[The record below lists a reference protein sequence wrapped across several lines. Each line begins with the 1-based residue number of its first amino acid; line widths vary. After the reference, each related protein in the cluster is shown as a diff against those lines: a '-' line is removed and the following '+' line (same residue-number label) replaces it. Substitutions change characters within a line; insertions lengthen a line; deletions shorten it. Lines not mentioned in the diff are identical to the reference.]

1 MRTQRIASRETSG
14 LVLYHPVRGEV
25 SHRPDRREALHHPVR
40 RMACMAVIA
49 ALVVSAPLA
58 GCSKKEGQGT
68 AVETEVPM
76 ELRLSCYLTGTSV
89 FTDADGQE
97 KTSIR
102 FLVENDDTENK
113 DWVKGLN
120 GKEALVTGDGQV
132 QVYSRYVN
140 DHCRYVDGIVPGN
153 VDADDVTY
161 AAGTFISSGWKQAG
175 EEQYQE
181 IGAIVE
187 DGIPYFYTGCGVSTG
202 LSGERVMCVWLA
214 GFTPDSVP
222 VDGERPQLKRADRFS
237 LVTADGGEILGWEG
251 MKKKPQLSVNEFGV
265 EVSIQAEDADTLL
278 ASIAGTGLTLRHESE
293 DGIISDF
300 ELEKKGVRIQEA
312 AAGSQEDTSEAEEAT
327 EAAEAAETTGTGED
341 TEAGESAG
349 VEEPDSDDASESV
362 DSADNTETSEGEES
376 GAGS

>member
-1 MRTQRIASRETSG
+1 MRKQGNFIRKKTSKLGACHSARMMAS
-14 LVLYHPVRGEV
+14 
-25 SHRPDRREALHHPVR
+25 
-40 RMACMAVIA
+40 MAVIA
-49 ALVVSAPLA
+49 ALAVSAPLA
-58 GCSKKEGQGT
+58 GCSKKEAPGQGT
-68 AVETEVPM
+68 AVETEAPM
-76 ELRLSCYLTGTSV
+76 ELHLSCYLTGTNT

-97 KTSIR
+97 KTSVC

-120 GKEALVTGDGQV
+120 GKEALVTGNGQV
-132 QVYSRYVN
+132 QVYSRYIN
-140 DHCRYVDGIVPGN
+140 DYCRYVDGIVPGN
-153 VDADDVTY
+153 VDVDDVTY
-161 AAGTFISSGWKQAG
+161 TAGTFTSSGWKQAG

-214 GFTPDSVP
+214 GFTPDSVL

-237 LVTADGGEILGWEG
+237 LVTADGGEIPGWEG
-251 MKKKPQLSVNEFGV
+251 MKKEPQLSVNEFGV

-293 DGIISDF
+293 DGTISDF
-300 ELEKKGVRIQEA
+300 ELEKKGVRIQKT
-312 AAGSQEDTSEAEEAT
+312 AAGSQEDAAEAEEAT
-327 EAAEAAETTGTGED
+327 EAEET
-341 TEAGESAG
+341 TEAGESTGA
-349 VEEPDSDDASESV
+349 EEPDSDDASESV
-362 DSADNTETSEGEES
+362 DSADNTETPEGEES

>member
-1 MRTQRIASRETSG
+1 MRKQRNFIRKKTSG
-14 LVLYHPVRGEV
+14 LGSRHSARM
-25 SHRPDRREALHHPVR
+25 
-40 RMACMAVIA
+40 MACMAVA
-49 ALVVSAPLA
+49 ATLAVSAPLA
-58 GCSKKEGQGT
+58 GCSQKEGPGQGT
-68 AVETEVPM
+68 AVETEAPM

-97 KTSIR
+97 KTSVR

-113 DWVKGLN
+113 NWVKGLN

-132 QVYSRYVN
+132 QVYSRYIN
-140 DHCRYVDGIVPGN
+140 DHCRYVDGTVPGN
-153 VDADDVTY
+153 VSADDVTY
-161 AAGTFISSGWKQAG
+161 TAGAFTSSGWKQAG

-187 DGIPYFYTGCGVSTG
+187 DGIPYFYTGCGISTG

-237 LVTADGGEILGWEG
+237 LVTADGGEIPEWEG
-251 MKKKPQLSVNEFGV
+251 MKKDPQLSVNEFGV

-278 ASIAGTGLTLRHESE
+278 ASIAGTGLALRHESE

-300 ELEKKGVRIQEA
+300 ELEKKGVRIQEPA
-312 AAGSQEDTSEAEEAT
+312 AESPEDTAEAEG
-327 EAAEAAETTGTGED
+327 AAETA
-341 TEAGESAG
+341 EAGESVGAEGAG
-349 VEEPDSDDASESV
+349 SSDASESG
-362 DSADNTETSEGEES
+362 DSADNTEAPEGTEVSGAPEGEER
-376 GAGS
+376 GARS

>member
-1 MRTQRIASRETSG
+1 MREQRIASRETTR
-14 LVLYHPVRGEV
+14 LV
-25 SHRPDRREALHHPVR
+25 SHHSDRREALHHPVR

-49 ALVVSAPLA
+49 ALAVSAPLA
-58 GCSKKEGQGT
+58 GCSKKEGLGQGT
-68 AVETEVPM
+68 AVETEALM
-76 ELRLSCYLTGTSV
+76 ELRLSCYLTGTNV

-97 KTSIR
+97 KTSVR

-120 GKEALVTGDGQV
+120 GKETLVTGDGQV
-132 QVYSRYVN
+132 QVYSRYIN
-140 DHCRYVDGIVPGN
+140 DHCRYVDGTVLGI

-161 AAGTFISSGWKQAG
+161 NAGTFTSSGWKQAG

-251 MKKKPQLSVNEFGV
+251 MKKEPQLSVNEFGV
-265 EVSIQAEDADTLL
+265 EVSIQAEDADALL

-293 DGIISDF
+293 DGTISDF
-300 ELEKKGVRIQEA
+300 ELEKKGVRIQEP
-312 AAGSQEDTSEAEEAT
+312 AAGSQEDTAEAED
-327 EAAEAAETTGTGED
+327 AAEAVETTGTGED
-341 TEAGESAG
+341 TEAREGAG
-349 VEEPDSDDASESV
+349 AEDVGGDDTPGIGDGAAGTGV
-362 DSADNTETSEGEES
+362 PGGEES
-376 GAGS
+376 GAES